1 MKKLLFGTYSL
12 DIGGIEKALV
22 ILVNKL
28 QEKGYDITLVLEK
41 KQGIFLNEIDP
52 KIKIIEY
59 APSNSKNKIQRKIIN
74 LIKRIKFTL
83 KYKNKYDFSASF
95 ATYSLPSSF
104 VARTA
109 SKNCYLWGHADY
121 LTLFDGNA
129 EEMKEFFIER
139 NYDKFKKIIFVSK
152 EGKDSFIKVFPK
164 MNEKTMVCN
173 NLIDADKILELSKEK
188 IPEDEGLNKIN
199 LNMNFCGLDLSKIPQ
214 QNLNDWTVYIIPAL
228 YIISTF
234 ISMKITTSM
243 QKKSKKN
250 DGVIDITEK
259 EEKDSKEEEKNEME
273 DMMEQSNKMMSWMMP
288 IMSVSISLVAPLG
301 LALYW
306 LVNNILMIGER
317 LVLNKIIKD

>member
-1 MKKLLFGTYSL
+1 MFQFFANIFGYLLNFINNFVGNYGL
-12 DIGGIEKALV
+12 AI
-22 ILVNKL
+22 ILF
-28 QEKGYDITLVLEK
+28 TVL
-41 KQGIFLNEIDP
+41 
-52 KIKIIEY
+52 IKIIMLPLSIKQQRTMKKSTEL
-59 APSNSKNKIQRKIIN
+59 NEKIKVLQ
-74 LIKRIKFTL
+74 F
-83 KYKNKYDFSASF
+83 KYKNDPEKLNREMMDLYKKENMSPFSGCLSTIAQFILLISIF
-95 ATYSLPSSF
+95 YMVRCPLTYMEKINNDQINTYVQQLKDGGIT
-104 VARTA
+104 VNQA
-109 SKNCYLWGHADY
+109 YLEIDIIRELDY
-121 LTLFDGNA
+121 L
-129 EEMKEFFIER
+129 
-139 NYDKFKKIIFVSK
+139 
-152 EGKDSFIKVFPK
+152 
-164 MNEKTMVCN
+164 
-173 NLIDADKILELSKEK
+173 KEK
-188 IPEDEGLNKIN
+188 MPEDEGLNKIN

>member
-1 MKKLLFGTYSL
+1 MFQFFANIFGYLLNFINNFVGNYGL
-12 DIGGIEKALV
+12 AI
-22 ILVNKL
+22 ILF
-28 QEKGYDITLVLEK
+28 TVL
-41 KQGIFLNEIDP
+41 
-52 KIKIIEY
+52 IKIIMLPLSIKQQRTMKKSTEL
-59 APSNSKNKIQRKIIN
+59 NEKIKVLQ
-74 LIKRIKFTL
+74 F
-83 KYKNKYDFSASF
+83 KYKNDPEKLNREMMDLYKKENMSPFSGCLSTIAQFILLISIF
-95 ATYSLPSSF
+95 YMVRCPLTYMEKINNDQINTYVQQLKDGGITVNQAYSEIDIIREL
-104 VARTA
+104 
-109 SKNCYLWGHADY
+109 DY
-121 LTLFDGNA
+121 L
-129 EEMKEFFIER
+129 
-139 NYDKFKKIIFVSK
+139 
-152 EGKDSFIKVFPK
+152 
-164 MNEKTMVCN
+164 
-173 NLIDADKILELSKEK
+173 KEK
-188 IPEDEGLNKIN
+188 MPEDEGLNIIN

>member
-1 MKKLLFGTYSL
+1 MFQFFANIFGYLLNFINNFVGNYGLS
-12 DIGGIEKALV
+12 I
-22 ILVNKL
+22 ILF
-28 QEKGYDITLVLEK
+28 TVL
-41 KQGIFLNEIDP
+41 
-52 KIKIIEY
+52 IKIIMLPLSIKQQRTMKKSTEL
-59 APSNSKNKIQRKIIN
+59 NEKIKVLQ
-74 LIKRIKFTL
+74 F
-83 KYKNKYDFSASF
+83 KYKNDPEKLNREMMDLYKKENMSPFSGCLSTIAQFILLISIF
-95 ATYSLPSSF
+95 YMVRCPLTYMEKINNDQINTYVQQLKDGGIT
-104 VARTA
+104 VNQA
-109 SKNCYLWGHADY
+109 YLEIDIIRELDY
-121 LTLFDGNA
+121 L
-129 EEMKEFFIER
+129 
-139 NYDKFKKIIFVSK
+139 
-152 EGKDSFIKVFPK
+152 
-164 MNEKTMVCN
+164 
-173 NLIDADKILELSKEK
+173 KEK
-188 IPEDEGLNKIN
+188 MPEDEGLNKIN

-259 EEKDSKEEEKNEME
+259 EEKDRKEEEKNEME